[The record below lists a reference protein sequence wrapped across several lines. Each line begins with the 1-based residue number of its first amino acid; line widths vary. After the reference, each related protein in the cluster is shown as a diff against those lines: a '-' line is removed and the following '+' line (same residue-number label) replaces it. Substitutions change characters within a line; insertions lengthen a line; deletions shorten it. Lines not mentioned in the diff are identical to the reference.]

1 MPDGYLNDE
10 VGRGEVKKEGG
21 RMCVEGPWERKKV
34 SLNGSRRG
42 EVQRHLG
49 GRVDWARTAVR
60 RKLVTTSEPAE
71 SQKLMETAR
80 RRGPL
85 A

>member
-10 VGRGEVKKEGG
+10 VGRGVVKKEGG

-49 GRVDWARTAVR
+49 GGVWIGPGQPSAAS
-60 RKLVTTSEPAE
+60 LSLPA
-71 SQKLMETAR
+71 SPPKAKN
-80 RRGPL
+80 
-85 A
+85 